1 MRKKKIGRRRMR
13 SRWFALAL
21 CFSML
26 FSGVGMSFA
35 TDLDLEIPAES
46 GTQEEESGT
55 EELQDGLCIHHPVHT
70 QACGYVEEKS
80 PCTHKHTD
88 DCYEQIVDCVLEREE
103 SQESVSENPS
113 EEELPE
119 ETVTETES
127 ETETESPSSE
137 PAETEL
143 PSSEFTETEGTSSAQ
158 ETGSEEASLPTESSV
173 EGTSDS
179 GESTVEEP
187 TEAEQSLPSENPP
200 AEESD
205 SPDEAGGEADGAE
218 EPPKPQDEPAP
229 EVQENGE
236 GGEDLA
242 WNISVTTFS
251 LPVFLS
257 DVILPADTLSEG
269 QPSEGQPSEGQDDVT
284 GGLPEEGLSE
294 EETDLTEQEH
304 VCSVESGC
312 IIVTDKLICSHRE
325 EGMHDAECGYA
336 PTVVLNP
343 CTFDCP
349 VCDHEYD
356 GSVTITF
363 PEEID
368 QGTLEKEEIKA
379 LSEFVYEGSPVINE
393 GNYIDLL
400 GGVTAEDE
408 EGGQYEV
415 QVYSVLDVEA
425 EEPVELEDGHWM
437 AAEENRE
444 YLAVYVAL
452 DENGEYVAARDRD
465 FEGVQPYGIMLL
477 KLEDPAARIGGTEYE
492 TLQGALDAAEDN
504 ETVTLL
510 RDVEESVTINREK
523 NLTLDLGSYTI
534 TAAEA
539 KPVVTVTNGKVTIQ
553 DGTITGGDGDGAGI
567 YSEAELTVKQLTVT
581 GNGGDG
587 TDNGGGICQIGGS
600 LTIQDSTI
608 CENSAG
614 KFGGGIYAEGAAV
627 TLETVTVSQNTASPD
642 ASSSKGGG
650 IYLDGVS
657 GIIQGCVLTENI
669 ATNAGAL
676 MLTGTDG
683 LTIENTEIKDNT
695 SAVALGGGSSP
706 SGVVMLDSCSSI
718 SMAGCT
724 VEGNTGGGNSTILL
738 SGTELSF
745 TNGKVTGNTAGRA
758 GAFDLRKSAK
768 LTVSG
773 TLITGNEGR
782 EVGNYT
788 AGGVSV
794 YGGTFTMLSGALY
807 QNATAQGGYD
817 LYTNATSASVDII
830 PAAEMQADG
839 QDFTGYVWY
848 DPTTET
854 RKDGALSYGN
864 EKHYYIAVSSAELDA
879 GEAVVVHEGTES
891 APMSFMEALD
901 EAVSGDT
908 IRLIAGT
915 DESPGAVRLIQIK
928 NLSEQIQLD
937 LNGRTLCALN
947 ARYLQVNG
955 GAALDITGPG
965 EITGGLKTDSAHK
978 YQTVAVQ
985 KGAELTLRG
994 GVKVYAVLSSGN
1006 TTICDGA
1013 AVEKLSQTGGQM
1025 LLDTAV
1031 DHKMELLLRGITGTT
1046 GSFAPKPGTHE
1057 ATWLTVGDTFS
1068 MGSGGE
1074 ISVTFLG
1081 NTLTGNNDNKSFFT
1095 SWKKDKPGTL
1105 LLEGQNGSIADIV
1118 AVASKITV
1126 PGSEGIARIYANAAD
1141 GTITMADS
1149 NMSNVYISGEGDD
1162 ANNGYS
1168 ASSPVKTFAKAQSL
1182 LLGVGECKIY
1192 VVGAPVSVT
1201 GEESWASETG
1211 RPITLVRDSADKYT
1225 GGLVSISGSLTL
1237 ENITLEGDDSGNSP
1251 LVQVKDGALT
1261 LAEGAVLENNSIFK
1275 DINSHGGAIYNDGG
1289 TVTISGGTIR
1299 DCKAYHGG
1307 AIFSRGG
1314 SVVMSDGLLENNNA
1328 VIDGGA
1334 VLLGYGAQMTL
1345 SGGTISGNRAEDIR
1359 GTHGEM
1365 LTREGLGYGG
1375 AIAVGAYALA
1385 DNDGKALLTMTGGEL
1400 SNNRAEQAGGGI
1412 FIQCDNTAELS
1423 GGKILSNTAT
1433 NGDFAG
1439 GGIYVNGGKGSR
1451 PNGELTVLHAVIN
1464 GNRTTSKA
1472 RYGGGVAGCP
1482 TSNVKVYAEDAAI
1495 YGNGIGANEGN
1506 MISDDVAVYRGIYG
1520 TYSGYPDVDL
1530 PDYMPGTQPYL
1541 WEAPGTGDTL
1551 SASELHL
1558 SGSAPMGWFRAT
1570 AAGRPSGF
1578 TPSLYI
1584 VNNLA
1589 GGNGGGIASNG
1600 NVTIGRPSSGS
1611 TEISVEKK
1619 WEGFAEEELPDSVT
1633 VWLLRDGVRF
1643 AKEYVKKADGW
1654 KATFKDLPEGEYTIE
1669 EDEESL
1675 VGSGSCK
1682 VEKSGANSWT
1692 ITNIAN
1698 LTVEGIKNW
1707 DVPAGLE
1714 GKIPASIT
1722 VVLYQN
1728 GEPYGESKT
1737 VSAADGWKYSWTELP
1752 KYDATGAEYVYTV
1765 QESEVSEGYTV
1776 SKGTGYDLVNT
1787 LITTTKVEGVKN
1799 WDVPAGLEGKIPAS
1813 ITVVLYQNGEPYGE
1827 SETVSAADGWKYSW
1841 TELPKFDASGAE
1853 YVYTVKEESVPEG
1866 YTGKAGEGYDL
1877 VNTLITTTEVEGVKS
1892 WDVPA
1897 GLEGK
1902 IPASITVVLYQN
1914 GEPYGESKTV
1924 SAADGWKYSWTELPK
1939 FDASGAE
1946 YVYTV
1951 KEESVPEGYTGK
1963 AGEGYDLVNTLIT
1976 TTEVEGVKSWDV
1988 PAGLEGKIPASITVV
2003 LYQNGEP
2010 YGESKTVSAAD
2021 GWKYSWTELP
2031 KYDATGA
2038 EYVYTVDEVPVRNF
2052 GKRIEGYNIINS
2064 YKPEE
2069 TPEETPEE
2077 SSEPETESTTESTT
2091 ETETE
2096 STEPGTTPVT
2106 IPETPPDDTIPSIP
2120 EEVVVEAL
2128 ERQPGLEN
2136 VMGVVREVEGFV
2148 LGAMRGVLGVR
2159 TGDDSVVFAVVYSIL
2174 ILVSG
2179 GVIVGIVVRRRRK
2192 ENGRK

>member
-1 MRKKKIGRRRMR
+1 MKKKKIGRRRMR

-35 TDLDLEIPAES
+35 TDLDLGIPAES
-46 GTQEEESGT
+46 GTQVEESGT

-103 SQESVSENPS
+103 SQESVTENPS

-119 ETVTETES
+119 ETVTETE
-127 ETETESPSSE
+127 TEES
-137 PAETEL
+137 
-143 PSSEFTETEGTSSAQ
+143 SSAQ
-158 ETGSEEASLPTESSV
+158 ETGSEEASLPTESPV
-173 EGTSDS
+173 EGISDS

-205 SPDEAGGEADGAE
+205 SPDEAGGEADGTE

-444 YLAVYVAL
+444 YLAIYVAL

-600 LTIQDSTI
+600 LTIQDSNI

-627 TLETVTVSQNTASPD
+627 TLETVTVSQNTASPEV
-642 ASSSKGGG
+642 SSKGGG
-650 IYLDGVS
+650 IYLDGAS
-657 GIIQGCVLTENI
+657 GVIQGCVLTENT
-669 ATNAGAL
+669 AKYAGAL
-676 MLTGTDG
+676 HFTDCTAG

-695 SAVALGGGSSP
+695 SALPLGSRPSI
-706 SGVVMLDSCSSI
+706 SGVVTLEYCSGI
-718 SMAGCT
+718 SMTGCT
-724 VEGNTGGGNSTILL
+724 VEGNTGGGDSTILL
-738 SGTELSF
+738 KETDLSF
-745 TNGKVTGNTAGRA
+745 TDGKVTGNTGGQA
-758 GAFDLRKSAK
+758 GAFELRNKAE

-782 EVGNYT
+782 EAGNYT

-807 QNATAQGGYD
+807 QNATARGGYD

-864 EKHYYIAVSSAELDA
+864 EKHYYIAVSGAELDA

-947 ARYLQVNG
+947 ARYLQVNS

-1081 NTLTGNNDNKSFFT
+1081 NTLTGNNDNISFFT
-1095 SWKKDKPGTL
+1095 SRNVAAGGTKRKHC
-1105 LLEGQNGSIADIV
+1105 GYCRGGFQ
-1118 AVASKITV
+1118 
-1126 PGSEGIARIYANAAD
+1126 
-1141 GTITMADS
+1141 
-1149 NMSNVYISGEGDD
+1149 
-1162 ANNGYS
+1162 NNG
-1168 ASSPVKTFAKAQSL
+1168 AGQ
-1182 LLGVGECKIY
+1182 
-1192 VVGAPVSVT
+1192 
-1201 GEESWASETG
+1201 
-1211 RPITLVRDSADKYT
+1211 R
-1225 GGLVSISGSLTL
+1225 
-1237 ENITLEGDDSGNSP
+1237 GN
-1251 LVQVKDGALT
+1251 
-1261 LAEGAVLENNSIFK
+1261 
-1275 DINSHGGAIYNDGG
+1275 
-1289 TVTISGGTIR
+1289 
-1299 DCKAYHGG
+1299 
-1307 AIFSRGG
+1307 
-1314 SVVMSDGLLENNNA
+1314 
-1328 VIDGGA
+1328 
-1334 VLLGYGAQMTL
+1334 
-1345 SGGTISGNRAEDIR
+1345 
-1359 GTHGEM
+1359 
-1365 LTREGLGYGG
+1365 
-1375 AIAVGAYALA
+1375 
-1385 DNDGKALLTMTGGEL
+1385 
-1400 SNNRAEQAGGGI
+1400 
-1412 FIQCDNTAELS
+1412 
-1423 GGKILSNTAT
+1423 
-1433 NGDFAG
+1433 
-1439 GGIYVNGGKGSR
+1439 
-1451 PNGELTVLHAVIN
+1451 
-1464 GNRTTSKA
+1464 
-1472 RYGGGVAGCP
+1472 CP
-1482 TSNVKVYAEDAAI
+1482 
-1495 YGNGIGANEGN
+1495 
-1506 MISDDVAVYRGIYG
+1506 
-1520 TYSGYPDVDL
+1520 DL
-1530 PDYMPGTQPYL
+1530 CERCRRHDY
-1541 WEAPGTGDTL
+1541 
-1551 SASELHL
+1551 
-1558 SGSAPMGWFRAT
+1558 
-1570 AAGRPSGF
+1570 
-1578 TPSLYI
+1578 
-1584 VNNLA
+1584 
-1589 GGNGGGIASNG
+1589 
-1600 NVTIGRPSSGS
+1600 
-1611 TEISVEKK
+1611 
-1619 WEGFAEEELPDSVT
+1619 
-1633 VWLLRDGVRF
+1633 
-1643 AKEYVKKADGW
+1643 
-1654 KATFKDLPEGEYTIE
+1654 
-1669 EDEESL
+1669 
-1675 VGSGSCK
+1675 
-1682 VEKSGANSWT
+1682 
-1692 ITNIAN
+1692 
-1698 LTVEGIKNW
+1698 
-1707 DVPAGLE
+1707 
-1714 GKIPASIT
+1714 
-1722 VVLYQN
+1722 
-1728 GEPYGESKT
+1728 
-1737 VSAADGWKYSWTELP
+1737 
-1752 KYDATGAEYVYTV
+1752 
-1765 QESEVSEGYTV
+1765 
-1776 SKGTGYDLVNT
+1776 
-1787 LITTTKVEGVKN
+1787 
-1799 WDVPAGLEGKIPAS
+1799 
-1813 ITVVLYQNGEPYGE
+1813 
-1827 SETVSAADGWKYSW
+1827 
-1841 TELPKFDASGAE
+1841 
-1853 YVYTVKEESVPEG
+1853 
-1866 YTGKAGEGYDL
+1866 
-1877 VNTLITTTEVEGVKS
+1877 
-1892 WDVPA
+1892 
-1897 GLEGK
+1897 
-1902 IPASITVVLYQN
+1902 
-1914 GEPYGESKTV
+1914 
-1924 SAADGWKYSWTELPK
+1924 
-1939 FDASGAE
+1939 
-1946 YVYTV
+1946 
-1951 KEESVPEGYTGK
+1951 
-1963 AGEGYDLVNTLIT
+1963 
-1976 TTEVEGVKSWDV
+1976 
-1988 PAGLEGKIPASITVV
+1988 
-2003 LYQNGEP
+2003 
-2010 YGESKTVSAAD
+2010 
-2021 GWKYSWTELP
+2021 
-2031 KYDATGA
+2031 
-2038 EYVYTVDEVPVRNF
+2038 
-2052 GKRIEGYNIINS
+2052 
-2064 YKPEE
+2064 
-2069 TPEETPEE
+2069 
-2077 SSEPETESTTESTT
+2077 
-2091 ETETE
+2091 
-2096 STEPGTTPVT
+2096 
-2106 IPETPPDDTIPSIP
+2106 
-2120 EEVVVEAL
+2120 
-2128 ERQPGLEN
+2128 
-2136 VMGVVREVEGFV
+2136 
-2148 LGAMRGVLGVR
+2148 
-2159 TGDDSVVFAVVYSIL
+2159 
-2174 ILVSG
+2174 
-2179 GVIVGIVVRRRRK
+2179 
-2192 ENGRK
+2192 NGR